1 MGIVDKYSL
10 KYFLRLVCGNLC
22 YVMLLFKNTPLHPIC
37 TTYDLK
43 SPLRCPGTCLP
54 LLCCPEKMATLW
66 QGYGVE
72 TWVVSPPTNPNCTCY
87 MLVSCFSVFRNHIW
101 RRIYE
106 DVYMKTVSVR
116 VCLNTYRLCTAV
128 PDIHLDVS
136 WWINYVSSYIA
147 IHIWRRIVY
156 ALWHIQVNV
165 WNGCA

>member
-87 MLVSCFSVFRNHIW
+87 MLVEDTRSCSPLSCSIFSSILNIRN
-101 RRIYE
+101 
-106 DVYMKTVSVR
+106 
-116 VCLNTYRLCTAV
+116 
-128 PDIHLDVS
+128 
-136 WWINYVSSYIA
+136 SYILYKKFSD
-147 IHIWRRIVY
+147 RRTNDFITKH
-156 ALWHIQVNV
+156 LKFRIIPLNV
-165 WNGCA
+165 IN